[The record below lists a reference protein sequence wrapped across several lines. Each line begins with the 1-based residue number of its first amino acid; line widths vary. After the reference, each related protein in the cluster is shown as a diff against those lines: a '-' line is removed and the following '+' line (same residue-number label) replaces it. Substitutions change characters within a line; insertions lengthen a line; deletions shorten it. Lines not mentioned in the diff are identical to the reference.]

1 MIRRISLLT
10 VGIALAL
17 VASADVQPG
26 AQGTVYRDKVA
37 LHDKPAV
44 TGKVL
49 TTLQRSAP
57 VAVDQQN
64 GLWFQIH
71 TNDNKAGYVRIN
83 EVRLTSTK
91 PAGGSDNMAALVRGH
106 GSGKVSET
114 AGVRGLE
121 ESQLKAANFDATQ
134 LAMMEA
140 NRADVG
146 AGNSYARSKHLSATS
161 YPYPDETK
169 GAQKPGS
176 ENQPQREEPAE
187 MPPEVASRNPFAK
200 LGGAFKGMK
209 KSGMPM
215 GDLMDAALSPEEQQ
229 DELAL
234 GPQIAGRVLGA
245 APLYNDPAAQHRV
258 NAIGRWVASQTYRP
272 DYPWTFAII
281 DLDEYNAFAAPGGYV
296 FMTRG
301 LYDVLQSD
309 DEVAA
314 VLAHEMSHVVQ
325 RDQYNVV
332 RKQKRAKIGTDIAS
346 GMLVDRVGNSGGVG
360 GMLSKTAASYLAKFG
375 ATLVLTHFDQAVEYR
390 ADDAAEVYLVR
401 AGYNPLAM
409 YAVLQKL
416 AGVST
421 SSKRL
426 STLTKSHP
434 SASAR
439 LDNLDKQGLTA
450 MATYTDRKYVN

>member
-10 VGIALAL
+10 AGIALAL

-44 TGKVL
+44 TAKVL

-57 VAVDQQN
+57 VAVDQQD

-91 PAGGSDNMAALVRGH
+91 PAGGGDNMSALVRGH
-106 GSGKVSET
+106 GTGNVSET
-114 AGVRGLE
+114 AGVRGLD
-121 ESQLKAANFDATQ
+121 ESQLKSANFDANQ
-134 LAMMEA
+134 LAMMES
-140 NRADVG
+140 NRVDASVG
-146 AGNSYARSKHLSATS
+146 SRYARSKHLGETS
-161 YPYPDETK
+161 YPYPEETK
-169 GAQKPGS
+169 GAQKPGTQS
-176 ENQPQREEPAE
+176 QPQHAE
-187 MPPEVASRNPFAK
+187 AVEVPSEVASHNPFGN

-209 KSGMPM
+209 KSGVSA
-215 GDLMDAALSPEEQQ
+215 GDLMDAALTPEEQQ

-245 APLYNDPAAQHRV
+245 APLYHDAAAQHRV
-258 NAIGRWVASQTYRP
+258 NEIGRWVASQTYRP

-332 RKQKRAKIGTDIAS
+332 RKQKRAKIGTDIA
-346 GMLVDRVGNSGGVG
+346 GAILVDKVGNQGGVG
-360 GMLSKTAASYLAKFG
+360 GMLSKTAAGYLAKFG

-416 AGVST
+416 AGVSS

-426 STLTKSHP
+426 ANLTKSHP
-434 SASAR
+434 SATAR
-439 LDNLDKQGLTA
+439 LDNLDKQSLTA
-450 MATYTDRKYVN
+450 MDKYNSRKYVN